1 MSPEGAGPGK
11 DHGSGM
17 VWLVALVLVGGLI
30 GAGVLA
36 WHFKGSS
43 GFGPAA
49 EVSIVEYLELK
60 AKSQVR
66 EVHLEE
72 QELSGALVSDF
83 VRDGKHFGYIHA
95 VVPPAYLIDA
105 KGFNELKSGIAPAQ
119 FIVVHR
125 RTWGCR

>member
-17 VWLVALVLVGGLI
+17 GWLVSLVLVGGLI
-30 GAGVLA
+30 GAGVLV
-36 WHFKGSS
+36 WHFKGGS

-49 EVSIVEYLELK
+49 EVSIAEYLELK
-60 AKSQVR
+60 ANGQVR

-72 QELSGALVSDF
+72 QELSAALVSDF
-83 VRDGKHFGYIHA
+83 VRDGKHFVYIH
-95 VVPPAYLIDA
+95 VLVPPAYLVDA
-105 KGFNELKSGIAPAQ
+105 RGFNELKWGIDPAR